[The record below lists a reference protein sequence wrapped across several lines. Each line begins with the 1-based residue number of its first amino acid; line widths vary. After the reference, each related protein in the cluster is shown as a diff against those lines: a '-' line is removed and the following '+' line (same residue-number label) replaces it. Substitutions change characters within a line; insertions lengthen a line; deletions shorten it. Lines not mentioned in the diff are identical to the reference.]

1 MTRPGGRFPAP
12 DADLVVVGAGI
23 VGLAVARAWIA
34 RHPGGRVVV
43 LDKEPAVG
51 SHQSG
56 RNSGVIHAGVYYA
69 PGSSKA
75 RLCRDGRAAM
85 LAFASAH
92 GIDHEVCGKV
102 VVATRPDELDRLA
115 ELERRCAANE
125 VAVERIDRRRLAELE
140 PHADGI
146 AALHVP
152 ATGIIDYRS
161 VCAALASDLDDAG
174 ASVRLSCAVRALH
187 ERADAVV
194 VDTAD
199 GTLVAAQAVNC
210 AGLHSDE
217 LADGSVRVAGAPAE
231 RVTIVPVRGEYY
243 ELVPGR
249 RHLVRNLIYP
259 VPDPDLPFLGVHFTR
274 DIGGGVHAG
283 PNAVPALGRE
293 AYGWRTFDRREV
305 AALAREPG
313 VRRVARRYWRTELG
327 EVRRSLHKRSFV
339 AALARLVPDVTAD
352 DLIPAPA
359 GIRAQAV
366 TADGRLLDDFA
377 FTAGERILHVVNAP
391 SPAATASLAIAE
403 EVVDRL
409 GTIDAG
415 SAGDRRG

>member
-1 MTRPGGRFPAP
+1 VTPSTSGARAP

-23 VGLAVARAWIA
+23 VGLAVARAWNR
-34 RHPGGRVVV
+34 RHPNDRVVV
-43 LDKEPAVG
+43 LEKEPRVAA
-51 SHQSG
+51 HQSG

-69 PGSSKA
+69 PGSLKA

-85 LAFASAH
+85 LAFAAAN

-115 ELERRCAANE
+115 DLERRCAANGLE
-125 VAVERIDRRRLAELE
+125 VERIDRRRLAELE

-152 ATGIIDYRS
+152 ATGIIDYGA
-161 VCAALASDLDDAG
+161 VCAALATDLDDAG
-174 ASVRLSCAVRALH
+174 VPVRLSCAVRDLD
-187 ERADAVV
+187 ERS
-194 VDTAD
+194 D
-199 GTLVAAQAVNC
+199 GVLVGTDGETVMAGRVVNC

-217 LADGSVRVAGAPAE
+217 LANGPAPPGRARAG

-243 ELVPGR
+243 ELVPDR

-293 AYGWRTFDRREV
+293 AYDWRTFDRHEV
-305 AALAREPG
+305 AALVREPG
-313 VRRVARRYWRTELG
+313 VRRVARRYWRTEAG
-327 EVRRSLHKRSFV
+327 EVRRSLHKASFV
-339 AALARLVPDVTAD
+339 AALARLVPDVGAD
-352 DLIPAPA
+352 DLVPAPA

-366 TADGRLLDDFA
+366 TADGRLIDDFA
-377 FTAGERILHVVNAP
+377 FAGSNRVLHVVNAP

-403 EVVDRL
+403 EIVDRL
-409 GTIDAG
+409 ADAT
-415 SAGDRRG
+415 R